1 MNIIDNGNN
10 DTMEIVELPIKTWT
24 QNYKEKVIEPFF
36 DGSDKTAQI
45 LQDYKEY
52 HTDTTVHFVCKFKPD
67 ELDNVEQRGVYDV
80 FSLKST
86 INTTNMVGFGNNSH
100 SLKNRCLKFLKIF

>member
-1 MNIIDNGNN
+1 MENNSKYESRGVVNIIDNGNN

-24 QNYKEKVIEPFF
+24 QSYKEKVIEPYF

-52 HTDTTVHFVCKFKPD
+52 HDGQMRGF
-67 ELDNVEQRGVYDV
+67 EQLTKV
-80 FSLKST
+80 L
-86 INTTNMVGFGNNSH
+86 GFG
-100 SLKNRCLKFLKIF
+100 KAKIFWIYLKTLNHSIDMIDCY